1 MLFLG
6 DSFTW
11 GEGLELYM
19 NKEPFISMRNQKA
32 TDIELR
38 DISDYKDTEVEEWR
52 SSKRFSSYVD
62 GFEKYVQPN
71 NGGSFHSIA
80 RDANLLTEKY
90 NFSKKDIIVIQ
101 IPPADRSYFHMNT
114 FTSNDIEFEPY
125 QSMDWDTV
133 QNIFSNEDIDTSA
146 KIMGYDS
153 VSEFVNNCNEVFN
166 KLAWR
171 NTKLFYYSYV
181 FDLMQ
186 RFDVYFIGPWGY
198 DHYYGFSKCD
208 EFKDKVIPMVY
219 NDNEYDSMYNLDKAM
234 AKDGQLFE
242 IAKEF
247 KSTHNNHPTPLAHK
261 IIGES
266 INTFFSK
273 NNC

>member
-52 SSKRFSSYVD
+52 SSKRFSNYVN

-114 FTSNDIEFEPY
+114 FTSNDIGFEPY
-125 QSMDWDTV
+125 QSLDWTTV
-133 QNIFSNEDIDTSA
+133 QSIFANKNIDVSA

-153 VSEFVNNCNEVFN
+153 VSEFVDNQTEVFN
-166 KLAWR
+166 KLAYR

-208 EFKDKVIPMVY
+208 EFKDKLIPMLY

-234 AKDGQLFE
+234 ANNGQLFE

-247 KSTHNNHPTPLAHK
+247 KPTHNNHPTPLAHK

-266 INTFFSK
+266 INKFFK
-273 NNC
+273 Q

>member
-1 MLFLG
+1 MRKMLFLG

-52 SSKRFSSYVD
+52 SSKRFSNYVD

-114 FTSNDIEFEPY
+114 FTSNDIGFEPY
-125 QSMDWDTV
+125 QSLDWTTV
-133 QNIFSNEDIDTSA
+133 QSIFSNKNIDTSA

-153 VSEFVNNCNEVFN
+153 VSEFVDNQTEVFN

-181 FDLMQ
+181 FDLVQ

-208 EFKDKVIPMVY
+208 EFKDKLIPMLY

-234 AKDGQLFE
+234 ANDGQLFE

-247 KSTHNNHPTPLAHK
+247 KPTHNNHPTPLAHK
-261 IIGES
+261 IIGKS
-266 INTFFSK
+266 INKFFK
-273 NNC
+273 Q